1 MPKQRLDTLLVAKG
15 HAENKSK
22 AQAYIMAGDVFVNGR
37 VITKA
42 GSLVNEDVTIEMAAK
57 SPYVSRGGIKLAF
70 ALDYFK
76 FDVTSLTAMDIGAS
90 TGGFTDCL
98 LQRGAGRVYA
108 IDVGYGQLDYR
119 LRNDSRVVVMEKTN
133 VHYAFSLPEAA
144 DMATIDV
151 SFISVTKVIPN
162 IVEHLKKPGHL
173 IVLIKPQFEAE
184 RNEVGKG
191 GIIKDSATHARVLGR
206 FIIWATEYGLRLHNM
221 VASPIL
227 GAEGNKEFFVLLEC
241 YE

>member
-1 MPKQRLDTLLVAKG
+1 MPKQRLDSLLVSKG

-22 AQAYIMAGDVFVNGR
+22 AQAYIMAGDVFVNGK

-42 GSLVNEDVTIEMAAK
+42 GSLFNEDVVIEMAEK
-57 SPYVSRGGIKLAF
+57 PPYVSRGGIKLAF
-70 ALDYFK
+70 AIDYFK
-76 FDVTSLTAMDIGAS
+76 FDVKSSTAMDIGAS

-98 LQRGAGRVYA
+98 LQRGAERVYA
-108 IDVGYGQLDYR
+108 IDVGYGQLDYK

-133 VHYAFSLPEAA
+133 AHFPFSLPEVA
-144 DMATIDV
+144 DMAVIDV

-162 IVEHLKKPGHL
+162 VAVHLIKPGYL
-173 IVLIKPQFEAE
+173 IVLIKPQFEAK
-184 RNEVGKG
+184 RSEVGKG
-191 GIIKDSATHARVLGR
+191 GIIKDPAVHARVLGR

-221 VASPIL
+221 VASPIY

-241 YE
+241 HE